1 MKQKSLIILLF
12 ACICQTAFAQTTSI
26 PDPIFENFLESN
38 GMGNGIAN
46 DQLVTT
52 ANIVNRTNLNVE
64 DLNISDL
71 TGIEDFTSLSELL
84 ASGNALQSLDLSNL
98 TNLNFVTLHD
108 NQLASLDISNNPNL
122 GSLTAWNNG
131 LTTIN
136 ITGCVGLAELYLED
150 NLLTDLDLS
159 LFPNLNAINVTN
171 NQLTTLNIKNGT
183 NNSSLNYSS
192 AISATGNPNLECIT
206 VDDPVFSASIWMNI
220 DTTTSFST
228 DCNATTY
235 VHNDIFEDYL
245 ETHDADGNIVSVG
258 DATSMGNG
266 IANDDYVKTPRI
278 EGVTTLDVNS
288 LNINDLTGI
297 EDFAALQ
304 TLSCYLNQLTTLNL
318 ASNVNLLELQ
328 ASNNSLAQLNLSN
341 NTALQTIN
349 IDNNTIDELDLSN
362 NTALI
367 SVTVS
372 SNDLILLDMNN
383 GNNGAIT
390 SLLATGNPNLSCI
403 NVDNAAVAN
412 TYPGWS
418 KDATTNYEEDCNK
431 TYVPDANFE
440 NYLETHDAAGNTV
453 AVGDATSM
461 GNGIANDGIVHT
473 TRIENV
479 TSLSMVFK
487 GIIDLTGIE
496 DFTALQTLNCPFNNI
511 VTLDLSSN
519 LALTS
524 VNAVTNNI
532 QIVDVSN
539 NTNLT
544 NLTVSSNSIQSL
556 DLSSNTGLTYIAVSN
571 NQLTFLNIQNG
582 NNGNVTNFIATQNP
596 DLTCINVDDENAFYL
611 TDFHWNKDSTA
622 TYGIHCDETYIPDA
636 NFENYLETNNLGN
649 GVANDNY
656 VFTSN
661 ISGMQTLNIGNLN
674 IADLTGIE
682 AFVALQS
689 LSCYRNDLTTLD
701 LSANTAL
708 INLLC
713 YNNQLTTLDLSNNTA
728 LELLDAN
735 TNTIS
740 SLSLEANIAL
750 KEINLD
756 GNDLTSLNL
765 TTCVVLEKL
774 SANNNNLEELNIA
787 NGNNP
792 AITQFVATNNPNLT
806 CIQVD
811 DETASYLL
819 NTSIWNKD
827 DIASY
832 SIRCDETYIPDA
844 NFENYLETH
853 DANGNIVPLND
864 PTSMGNGI
872 ANDNYVTTA
881 NINTVTSLD
890 INSQNISDA
899 TGIENFTALETFVCY
914 SNNLSTLDVS
924 ANTALKN
931 LICQT
936 NNLTALDVSANTAL
950 EALVCHTNNLTALD
964 LTTNVNLIV
973 LTAND
978 NLITSIDAETCV
990 TLEECIVSNNNL
1002 DTLNVANGNNDH
1014 MAFNATG
1021 NPNLSCINVDN
1032 DAADYL
1038 MYWLKDT
1045 TASFSAHCYETYIPD
1060 ANFENYLETHDANGN
1075 TVSIGDATSMGNG
1088 IANDQYVTTVN
1099 INTVSNLDIL
1109 NLNIAD
1115 LTGIE
1120 GFVELI
1126 ELKANGNLFTT
1137 IDVSSLSQLT
1147 TMFLHN
1153 GSLTALDVTANLL
1166 LEDLRVE
1173 NNQLTEIDLTNNTA
1187 LRILQ
1192 INGNSLA
1199 SIDVTNNI
1207 ELARIR
1213 TYANPITELDL
1224 SNNPLLTQVWVNN
1237 SSQLTTLDIKNGN
1250 NGIIASFNARNNPNL
1265 TCINVD
1271 NSAASYLSSWGIN
1284 LDGST
1289 SFGEHCYDTYIPDNN
1304 FENYLETHDADGN
1317 TVTLGDPSSMGN
1329 GIAFDDHVTTAK
1341 INTVTSLNVAG
1352 KSISNLTGIAEFTA
1366 LEELYCSSNNINSL
1380 DLSINT
1386 ALRRLE
1392 CNINILSAL
1401 DLSTNTNLEH
1411 VNTDNNPI
1419 SALNLSTNVALTFL
1433 TCQNNQLTSL
1443 DLSNNPLLTSIFA
1456 ANNTISTVT
1465 FGANTVLETLSL
1477 NDNSLTTIDVSQ
1489 LTGLESLFLANN
1501 SITSINLI
1509 SNPNLLTVSVESN
1522 ALTELDVRNGVNG
1535 QITAFTAQ
1543 NNPNLT
1549 CINVDDISEPRLNDW
1564 TIDTGIAS
1572 FAEHCN
1578 ETYVPDINFE
1588 IYLET
1593 HDADGNIVPVN
1604 DPTSMGNGVQ
1614 NDNYVK
1620 TSRIEN
1626 VTSLD
1631 ISFFNIVDVTGI
1643 EAFTALQSFNCYDNS
1658 ITTVNLSANT
1668 ALTNLNCSHNQL
1680 TALDISANVNLEV
1693 LQASQNSIGTID
1705 LQNNTALKEIYLQG
1719 ASLTTLNLD
1728 PCVALEIVD
1737 VTFNSLTELSIQ
1749 NGNNGNITDFNA
1761 NANPP
1766 LSCISVDDETA
1777 SYLSLLPWRKDAAV
1791 VFSEN
1796 CGETYIPDAN
1806 FENYLET
1813 HDANGNIVSLGDPM
1827 SMGNGIANDQYVLTS
1842 RISEVN
1848 TLNISQQNIA
1858 DVTGIERFTQ
1868 LESFMCYNNNI
1879 ITLDV
1884 SANTALETLICFRN
1898 NITTL
1903 DVSGNTALITLVCYF
1918 NELTTLD
1925 VSTNVNLEIIEAG
1938 NNQLTTVDVSSNT
1951 VIKQIAL
1958 YSNDLISLNVDA
1970 CVVLEYLNLKDN
1982 DLTELRVVNGNNGAI
1997 TGFDTTLNPNL
2008 ICISVDDVTDPALN
2022 DWLINVDGSTSFGEH
2037 CNETQVPDAIFEN
2050 YLETHDADGDTVT
2063 IGDPTS
2069 MGNGIANDG
2078 YVRTASIQS
2087 VMNLR
2092 VSNLDIVDLTGI
2104 EDFTAL
2110 VDLNC
2115 SRNLLTSIDVSQ
2127 NVLLTDLICSRNQLT
2142 SLDVSQNIL
2151 LTDLFIADN
2160 QITSIDLSQNTL
2172 LDFVSASENQL
2183 TSLDLSNNPLMEELE
2198 CTENLLTSLN
2208 INQCTVLRDL
2218 ICNDNNLQTIDL
2230 TTNTGLVYFEANNN
2244 DLTSLD
2250 ISQNTN
2256 LDYFSVE
2263 NNLLTSIDVSQNTN
2277 LQAFSVED
2285 NQITSLDLSL
2295 NVNLEEVICRSN
2307 ALTSLNL
2314 KNGNNG
2320 NIDLVLI
2327 NNNPNLTCVLVDDA
2341 SYSFPFQIKDF
2352 QTMYNEVTCGIQVSP
2367 KVLLQGAAL
2376 NPMTGEETLMRDD
2389 LRTASLLP
2397 TTSPYGDNRT
2407 CNSTVFD
2414 VTGTDAIVDWVWI
2427 ELRDA
2432 TNNMLV
2438 LEAKSALLQR
2448 DGDVVSV
2455 DGVSAVDFNDA
2466 SAGNYYVTLKH
2477 RNHLGIMTSTTIALA
2492 QTETTVDFTD
2502 ANDQITYGSN
2512 AQTTFGMQT
2521 DMIAMWTGNANEDTI
2536 VQYSGT
2542 NPDTP
2547 TILSSV
2553 LNDAGNFLNF
2563 PTYIVGGYNANDVN
2577 MDGDTQYSGTNPDTP
2592 FILQNVLAHP
2602 GNFLNFSTYQ
2612 IIEQLPENLNN

>member
-1 MKQKSLIILLF
+1 MKQKLLLILLLI
-12 ACICQTAFAQTTSI
+12 CISHTAFAQTTSV

-71 TGIEDFTSLSELL
+71 TGIEDFTSLTELL

-108 NQLASLDISNNPNL
+108 NQLASLDISNNANL

-136 ITGCVGLAELYLED
+136 ITGCVGLVELYLED

-183 NNSSLNYSS
+183 NNSRLNYSS
-192 AISATGNPNLECIT
+192 AVSTTGNPNLECIT
-206 VDDPVFSASIWMNI
+206 VDDAAYSASIWMNI
-220 DTTTSFST
+220 DATTSFST
-228 DCNATTY
+228 DCDATTY
-235 VHNDIFEDYL
+235 VPNDIFEDYL
-245 ETHDADGNIVSVG
+245 ETHDANGNIVPLN
-258 DATSMGNG
+258 DPASMGNG
-266 IANDDYVKTPRI
+266 IANDNYVKTPRI
-278 EGVTTLDVNS
+278 ENVTTLNIFS

-297 EDFAALQ
+297 DGFAALQ
-304 TLSCYLNQLTTLNL
+304 TLNCYLNQLTALDLTNNLNL
-318 ASNVNLLELQ
+318 IELQ
-328 ASNNSLAQLNLSN
+328 ASNNSLAQLNISN
-341 NTALQTIN
+341 NTALQTLN
-349 IDNNTIDELDLSN
+349 VDNNTIDELDLSN
-362 NTALI
+362 NTSLI

-372 SNDLILLDMNN
+372 SNDMIVLDLNN

-390 SLLATGNPNLSCI
+390 TLLATENPNLSCI
-403 NVDNAAVAN
+403 NVDNPAIAN
-412 TYPGWS
+412 TYTGWS
-418 KDATTNYEEDCNK
+418 KDATTSYEEDCNK

-453 AVGDATSM
+453 AVGASTSM
-461 GNGIANDGIVHT
+461 GNGTANDGIVYT

-479 TSLSMVFK
+479 TELSMAFK
-487 GIIDLTGIE
+487 GINDLTGIE
-496 DFTALQTLNCPFNNI
+496 DFTALQILDFPLNNI
-511 VTLDLSSN
+511 TSLDLSSN
-519 LALTS
+519 LLLLS
-524 VNAVTNNI
+524 LNAVSNNL
-532 QIVDVSN
+532 QSLDVSN
-539 NTNLT
+539 NTL
-544 NLTVSSNSIQSL
+544 LGSLVVSNNNIQSL
-556 DLSSNTGLTYIAVSN
+556 DLSNNSGLVSIVVSN
-571 NQLTFLNIQNG
+571 NALTFLNIQNG
-582 NNGNVTNFIATQNP
+582 SNINFTEFIATQNP

-611 TDFHWNKDSTA
+611 TDFHWTKDSTA
-622 TYGIHCDETYIPDA
+622 SYSIHCDETYIPDA
-636 NFENYLETNNLGN
+636 IFENYLETHDANGNIVALNDPTSMGN
-649 GVANDNY
+649 GIANDNY
-656 VFTSN
+656 VLTN
-661 ISGMQTLNIGNLN
+661 RISEVLSLTVKELS

-682 AFVALQS
+682 DFTALEFLDCSTNNLTALDISQNIA
-689 LSCYRNDLTTLD
+689 LTNLKCENNTLTTID
-701 LSANTAL
+701 LSANV
-708 INLLC
+708 NLKYLRI
-713 YNNQLTTLDLSNNTA
+713 YF
-728 LELLDAN
+728 
-735 TNTIS
+735 
-740 SLSLEANIAL
+740 
-750 KEINLD
+750 
-756 GNDLTSLNL
+756 NDLTALDVQSNTDLIEIYANANDLTALNVD
-765 TTCVVLEKL
+765 TCVLLEVLDI
-774 SANNNNLEELNIA
+774 NNNDLEELSIV
-787 NGNNP
+787 NGNNI
-792 AITQFVATNNPNLT
+792 AITQFDARTNPNLT
-806 CIQVD
+806 CINVD
-811 DETASYLL
+811 DETASYLS

-827 DIASY
+827 TTAIY
-832 SIRCDETYIPDA
+832 GIHCDETFIADA

-853 DANGNIVPLND
+853 DANGNTVPLND

-899 TGIENFTALETFVCY
+899 TGIEGFSALETFACY
-914 SNNLSTLDVS
+914 SNNLIALDVS
-924 ANTALKN
+924 ANTALKD
-931 LICQT
+931 LVCHS
-936 NNLTALDVSANTAL
+936 NNLTALDVSI
-950 EALVCHTNNLTALD
+950 
-964 LTTNVNLIV
+964 NVNLETLI
-973 LTAND
+973 AYGNA
-978 NLITSIDAETCV
+978 ITSLHLETCV
-990 TLEECIVSNNNL
+990 VLQQCTVSNNNL

-1014 MAFNATG
+1014 MAFDATG

-1032 DAADYL
+1032 AAADYL
-1038 MYWLKDT
+1038 MYWLKDAI
-1045 TASFSAHCYETYIPD
+1045 ASFDEHCYETYIPD
-1060 ANFENYLETHDANGN
+1060 ANFENYLETNN
-1075 TVSIGDATSMGNG
+1075 LGNG
-1088 IANDQYVTTVN
+1088 IANDNYVFTSN
-1099 INTVSNLDIL
+1099 ISGVQVLNIG

-1120 GFVELI
+1120 AFVALQ
-1126 ELKANGNLFTT
+1126 
-1137 IDVSSLSQLT
+1137 SLSCYR
-1147 TMFLHN
+1147 N
-1153 GSLTALDVTANLL
+1153 DLTALDLSANTALTS
-1166 LEDLRVE
+1166 LRCY
-1173 NNQLTEIDLTNNTA
+1173 NNQLTT
-1187 LRILQ
+1187 
-1192 INGNSLA
+1192 
-1199 SIDVTNNI
+1199 
-1207 ELARIR
+1207 
-1213 TYANPITELDL
+1213 LDL
-1224 SNNPLLTQVWVNN
+1224 SNNTALEVLDANTNN
-1237 SSQLTTLDIKNGN
+1237 ISSINIELNTALKNINLDGNDLTTLNLNNSVVLEQLTVDRNHLEELNVQNGN
-1250 NGIIASFNARNNPNL
+1250 NGNIMSFSASGNPNL

-1271 NSAASYLSSWGIN
+1271 NPAEPYLSSWDIN
-1284 LDGST
+1284 VDGST
-1289 SFGEHCYDTYIPDNN
+1289 SFGQYCYDTYVPDNN
-1304 FENYLETHDADGN
+1304 FENYLETHDASGN
-1317 TVTLGDPSSMGN
+1317 TVALGDPSSMGN
-1329 GIAFDDHVTTAK
+1329 GIANDDHVTTAK
-1341 INTVTSLNVAG
+1341 INTVTSLNVAS
-1352 KSISNLTGIAEFTA
+1352 KSISNLTGIEDFIA
-1366 LEELYCSSNNINSL
+1366 LEELYCNSNNIMAL
-1380 DLSINT
+1380 DLSANT
-1386 ALRRLE
+1386 ALKRLE
-1392 CNINILSAL
+1392 CNINSLTAL
-1401 DLSTNTNLEH
+1401 DLSANTNLEH
-1411 VNTDNNPI
+1411 INTDTNPI
-1419 SALNLSTNVALTFL
+1419 SALDLSTNVALTFL

-1443 DLSNNPLLTSIFA
+1443 DLTNNTLLTSVFA
-1456 ANNTISTVT
+1456 GNNTLSTVT
-1465 FGANTVLETLSL
+1465 FGSNTVLETLSL
-1477 NDNSLTTIDVSQ
+1477 NDNNLTTISVSQ

-1509 SNPNLLTVSVESN
+1509 SNPNLLSVSVESN
-1522 ALTELDVRNGVNG
+1522 ALTELDIRNGANG
-1535 QITAFTAQ
+1535 QITIVTAQ

-1564 TIDTGIAS
+1564 IIDTDVTS

-1578 ETYVPDINFE
+1578 ETYIPGINFE
-1588 IYLET
+1588 VYLET

-1604 DPTSMGNGVQ
+1604 DPSSMGNGIQ
-1614 NDNYVK
+1614 LDGYVK
-1620 TSRIEN
+1620 TDRIIN
-1626 VTSLD
+1626 VTSLN

-1643 EAFTALQSFNCYDNS
+1643 EAFTALESFICNLNS
-1658 ITTVNLSANT
+1658 ITTLNLSANT
-1668 ALTNLNCSHNQL
+1668 ALTHLNCSTNQL

-1693 LQASQNSIGTID
+1693 LQASQNNIGSID
-1705 LQNNTALKEIYLQG
+1705 LQHNTALKEIYLQG
-1719 ASLTTLNLD
+1719 ASLTSLNLD

-1737 VTFNSLTELSIQ
+1737 VTFNGLTELSIQ

-1777 SYLSLLPWRKDAAV
+1777 DYLTLLPWRKDNTAI
-1791 VFSEN
+1791 FSEH

-1813 HDANGNIVSLGDPM
+1813 HDANGNVVSLGDPM

-1842 RISEVN
+1842 SISEV
-1848 TLNISQQNIA
+1848 TSLNISQQNIA
-1858 DVTGIERFTQ
+1858 DVTGIERFAQ
-1868 LESFMCYNNNI
+1868 LETFMCFDNDI

-1951 VIKQIAL
+1951 ALKQIAI
-1958 YSNDLISLNVDA
+1958 YDNSLTTLSVDA
-1970 CVVLEYLNLKDN
+1970 CIVLERLDLENN

-1997 TGFDTTLNPNL
+1997 TDFDTRGNPNL
-2008 ICISVDDVTDPALN
+2008 TCITVDDVTDPALN
-2022 DWLINVDGSTSFGEH
+2022 DWLINLDGSTSFGEH

-2050 YLETHDADGDTVT
+2050 YLETHDADGNTVA

-2078 YVRTASIQS
+2078 YVRTQSIQS
-2087 VMNLR
+2087 VTTLG

-2198 CTENLLTSLN
+2198 CSENLLTTLN
-2208 INQCTVLRDL
+2208 INQCTVLGDL
-2218 ICNDNNLQTIDL
+2218 ICNDNNLQNIDL

-2256 LDYFSVE
+2256 LDYFSV
-2263 NNLLTSIDVSQNTN
+2263 NDNLLTSLNLSENTN

-2314 KNGNNG
+2314 KNGNNT
-2320 NIDLVLI
+2320 NIDLVFI

-2341 SYSFPFQIKDF
+2341 SYTFPFQIKDF

-2367 KVLLQGAAL
+2367 KVILQGAAL
-2376 NPMTGEETLMRDD
+2376 NPITGEETLMRDD
-2389 LRTASLLP
+2389 LRATSILP

-2414 VTGTDAIVDWVWI
+2414 VTGADAIVDWIWI
-2427 ELRDA
+2427 ELRDE
-2432 TNNMLV
+2432 TDNTLI
-2438 LEAKSALLQR
+2438 LEEKSALLQR

-2455 DGVSAVDFNDA
+2455 DGVSAVDFNEA

-2492 QTETTVDFTD
+2492 KTETTVDFTD

-2521 DMIAMWTGNANEDTI
+2521 DVVAMWTGNVNADTI
-2536 VQYSGT
+2536 VQYLGGT
-2542 NPDTP
+2542 SDTP
-2547 TILSSV
+2547 TILATV

-2563 PTYIVGGYNANDVN
+2563 PTYIVSGYTTNDVN
-2577 MDGDTQYSGTNPDTP
+2577 MDGNTQYSGTNPDTP

-2612 IIEQLPENLNN
+2612 ITEQLPEN